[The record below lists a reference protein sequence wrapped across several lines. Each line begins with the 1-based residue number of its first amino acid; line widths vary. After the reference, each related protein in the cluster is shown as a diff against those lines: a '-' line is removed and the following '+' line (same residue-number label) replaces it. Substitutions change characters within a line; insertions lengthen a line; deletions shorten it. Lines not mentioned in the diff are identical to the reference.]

1 MFFTKNSDSD
11 SQYILNI
18 QNIDMS
24 LLLIDSFKSD
34 HVGVTKYVRPK
45 VGPYAPVD
53 TIRLRSILKKLIIVR
68 LIAYTA

>member
-1 MFFTKNSDSD
+1 MFFTKSSDSD
-11 SQYILNI
+11 SQYFSDN
-18 QNIDMS
+18 DMS

-68 LIAYTA
+68 LVAYTA

>member
-1 MFFTKNSDSD
+1 MFFTKSSDSD
-11 SQYILNI
+11 SQYFSDN
-18 QNIDMS
+18 DMS

-53 TIRLRSILKKLIIVR
+53 TIRLRSISKKLIIVR
-68 LIAYTA
+68 FVAYTA